1 MFKKFDAKE
10 DVTGTQQLKSS
21 VQKGIRNKLIEQYP
35 HLDTVI
41 DDILPKKENFKLVK
55 CKEHIEMLADVNG
68 VVQFVKH
75 RDFEKYFPTLKLL
88 HKYPFILP
96 HQQVDKGAI
105 KFVLNGSNIM
115 CPGLTSPGAKM
126 TDDLPKD
133 SIVAIMAEGKEHAM
147 AVGVMKMSSEE
158 IRKINNGIGIDTI
171 TYLNDGLWRIS
182 TIV

>member
-1 MFKKFDAKE
+1 
-10 DVTGTQQLKSS
+10 
-21 VQKGIRNKLIEQYP
+21 
-35 HLDTVI
+35 
-41 DDILPKKENFKLVK
+41 
-55 CKEHIEMLADVNG
+55 
-68 VVQFVKH
+68 
-75 RDFEKYFPTLKLL
+75 
-88 HKYPFILP
+88 
-96 HQQVDKGAI
+96 
-105 KFVLNGSNIM
+105 M